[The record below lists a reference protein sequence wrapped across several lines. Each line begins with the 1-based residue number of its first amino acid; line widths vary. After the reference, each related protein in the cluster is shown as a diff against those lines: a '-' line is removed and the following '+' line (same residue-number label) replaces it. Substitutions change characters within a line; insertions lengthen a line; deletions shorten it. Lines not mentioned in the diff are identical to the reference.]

1 VVKRLSEEEY
11 KITVTLSRKGLDT
24 LDTLKEKS
32 GFGSRGRTIE
42 EAILS
47 VSEIVEMSKQLFS
60 QYTTDLQ
67 TQSTMTETTKIA
79 ILGWFIVALTKL
91 SRFST
96 ST

>member
-1 VVKRLSEEEY
+1 LSEEGY
-11 KITVTLSRKGLDT
+11 KITVSLSEKGLVS
-24 LDTLKEKS
+24 LDKLKLQS

-47 VSEIVEMSKQLFS
+47 VSELVELSKQLFFK
-60 QYTTDLQ
+60 YTTDLQ
-67 TQSTMTETTKIA
+67 KQGITTEETKVA
-79 ILGWFIVALTKL
+79 IIGWFFVALTKL

>member
-1 VVKRLSEEEY
+1 MSLSE
-11 KITVTLSRKGLDT
+11 KGLLS
-24 LDTLKEKS
+24 LDKLKLQS

-47 VSEIVEMSKQLFS
+47 VSELVELSKQLFS

-67 TQSTMTETTKIA
+67 KQGMTTEETKALI
-79 ILGWFIVALTKL
+79 IGWFVIALTKL

>member
-1 VVKRLSEEEY
+1 MSEEEY
-11 KITVTLSRKGLDT
+11 KITVSLSEKGLLT
-24 LDTLKEKS
+24 LDRLKLQS

-47 VSEIVEMSKQLFS
+47 VSELIELSKQLFS
-60 QYTTDLQ
+60 NYTTDLQ
-67 TQSTMTETTKIA
+67 TQGMTTEATKVA
-79 ILGWFIVALTKL
+79 IIGWFIIALTKL